1 MSKKIGI
8 VGATG
13 LVGTELLSLFEE
25 REVSFQE
32 LRLFASDKSFGK
44 IVHCDEQEY
53 EVERLVKDRLL
64 GLDYIFFCSSK
75 EVSHEYIPFAADHG
89 ACCIDN
95 SASFRQDPK
104 VPLVVPEINKEDAR
118 KHKGIIANPNC
129 STIIALMALFP
140 LHKLFAMTGFCVS
153 TYQAVSGVGY
163 KGIKSLIDYSNK
175 ENSTSASVFGE
186 QILHN
191 AIPKIGDFFE
201 DGYSSEEIKMLNES
215 RKILSLQNLKVS
227 ATCVRV
233 PVVRAHS
240 MSIIAQFRKKVDLD
254 MAKEGLTSADGV
266 DFFDRGTFPTPLKQ
280 AGRNNIS
287 VGRLRVNT
295 FLENALEM
303 WVVGDQIRKGAAL
316 NALQIFELLEK

>member
-44 IVHCDEQEY
+44 IVHCDGQEY

-64 GLDYIFFCSSK
+64 GLDYIFFCSTK
-75 EVSHEYIPFAADHG
+75 EVSNEYVPFAAENV

-118 KHKGIIANPNC
+118 KHNGIIANPNC

-140 LHKLFAMTGFCVS
+140 LHKLFDMTGFCVS

-163 KGIKSLIDYSNK
+163 KGIKSLIDDSNK
-175 ENSTSASVFGE
+175 ENSTSVSVFGE

-254 MAKEGLTSADGV
+254 MAKESLVSVDGV

>member
-13 LVGTELLSLFEE
+13 LVGIELLSLFEE

-32 LRLFASDKSFGK
+32 LRLFSSDKSCGK
-44 IVHCDEQEY
+44 IVHCDKQEY

-64 GLDYIFFCSSK
+64 GLDYIFFCSTK
-75 EVSHEYIPFAADHG
+75 EVSNEYVPFAAENG

-118 KHKGIIANPNC
+118 KHNGIIANPNC

-140 LHKLFAMTGFCVS
+140 LHKLFDMTGFCAS

-163 KGIKSLIDYSNK
+163 KGIKSLIDDSNK
-175 ENSTSASVFGE
+175 ENSTSVSVFGE

-254 MAKEGLTSADGV
+254 MAKESLDSADGV
-266 DFFDRGTFPTPLKQ
+266 DFFDRGTFPTPLRQ

>member
-32 LRLFASDKSFGK
+32 LRLFASDKSCGK

-75 EVSHEYIPFAADHG
+75 EVSREYVPFAADHG

>member
-32 LRLFASDKSFGK
+32 LRLFASDKSCGK

>member
-13 LVGTELLSLFEE
+13 LVGTKLLSLFEE
-25 REVSFQE
+25 RKVPFQE
-32 LRLFASDKSFGK
+32 LRLFASDKSCGK
-44 IVHCDEQEY
+44 IVSCNEKEY
-53 EVERLVKDRLL
+53 EVEKLVKDRLL
-64 GLDYIFFCSSK
+64 GLGYIFFCSSK
-75 EVSHEYIPFAADHG
+75 EVSREYVPFAADHG

-95 SASFRQDPK
+95 SASFRQDPR

-140 LHKLFAMTGFCVS
+140 LHKLFAMTGFCAS

-163 KGIKSLIDYSNK
+163 KGIKSLIDDSNE
-175 ENSTSASVFGE
+175 ENSMSASVFGE

-191 AIPKIGDFFE
+191 AIPKFGDFFE

-240 MSIIAQFRKKVDLD
+240 MSIIAQFRKKVDLNIV
-254 MAKEGLTSADGV
+254 KESLASAEGV
-266 DFFDRGTFPTPLKQ
+266 DFFYKGTFPTPLRQ

-287 VGRLRVNT
+287 VGRLRINT

>member
-32 LRLFASDKSFGK
+32 LRLFASDKSCGK

-104 VPLVVPEINKEDAR
+104 VPLVVPEINKEDAGR
-118 KHKGIIANPNC
+118 HNGIIANPNC

-140 LHKLFAMTGFCVS
+140 LHKLFDLTGFCVS

-163 KGIKSLIDYSNK
+163 KGIKSLIDDSNK
-175 ENSTSASVFGE
+175 ENSTSSSVFGE

-254 MAKEGLTSADGV
+254 MAKESLDFADGV
-266 DFFDRGTFPTPLKQ
+266 DFFDKGTFPTPLRQ

-295 FLENALEM
+295 FLENSLEM

>member
-32 LRLFASDKSFGK
+32 LRLFASDKSCGK

-191 AIPKIGDFFE
+191 AIPKIGDFF
-201 DGYSSEEIKMLNES
+201 
-215 RKILSLQNLKVS
+215 
-227 ATCVRV
+227 
-233 PVVRAHS
+233 
-240 MSIIAQFRKKVDLD
+240 
-254 MAKEGLTSADGV
+254 
-266 DFFDRGTFPTPLKQ
+266 
-280 AGRNNIS
+280 
-287 VGRLRVNT
+287 
-295 FLENALEM
+295 
-303 WVVGDQIRKGAAL
+303 IRCP
-316 NALQIFELLEK
+316 

>member
-32 LRLFASDKSFGK
+32 LRLFASDKSCGK

-129 STIIALMALFP
+129 STTIALMALFP

>member
-32 LRLFASDKSFGK
+32 LRLFASDKSCGK

-175 ENSTSASVFGE
+175 ENITSASVFGE

>member
-25 REVSFQE
+25 REVSSQE

-44 IVHCDEQEY
+44 IVRCNEQEY

-64 GLDYIFFCSSK
+64 GLDYIFFCSTK
-75 EVSHEYIPFAADHG
+75 EVSNEYVPFAAENE

-118 KHKGIIANPNC
+118 KHNGIIANPNC

-140 LHKLFAMTGFCVS
+140 LHKLFDLTGFCVS

-163 KGIKSLIDYSNK
+163 KGIKSLIDDSNK
-175 ENSTSASVFGE
+175 ENSTSSSVFGE

-254 MAKEGLTSADGV
+254 MAKESLASADGV

-295 FLENALEM
+295 FLENSLEM

-316 NALQIFELLEK
+316 NALQIFEFLEK

>member
-32 LRLFASDKSFGK
+32 LRLFASDKSCGK

-163 KGIKSLIDYSNK
+163 KGIKALIDYSNK

>member
-1 MSKKIGI
+1 MGKKIGI

-25 REVSFQE
+25 REVHFQE
-32 LRLFASDKSFGK
+32 LRLFASDKSCGK
-44 IVHCDEQEY
+44 IVHCDGQEY
-53 EVERLVKDRLL
+53 KVERLVKDRLL
-64 GLDYIFFCSSK
+64 GLDYIFFCSTK
-75 EVSHEYIPFAADHG
+75 EVSHEYVPFAAENG

-95 SASFRQDPK
+95 SASFRQDPR
-104 VPLVVPEINKEDAR
+104 VPLVVPEINKEDAGR
-118 KHKGIIANPNC
+118 HNGIIANPNC

-140 LHKLFAMTGFCVS
+140 LHKLFDLTGFCVS

-163 KGIKSLIDYSNK
+163 KGIKSLIDDSN
-175 ENSTSASVFGE
+175 EESSMSASVFGE

-240 MSIIAQFRKKVDLD
+240 MSIIAQFRKKVDLNI
-254 MAKEGLTSADGV
+254 AKESLASAEGV
-266 DFFDRGTFPTPLKQ
+266 DFFDKGTFPTPLRQ

-287 VGRLRVNT
+287 VGRLRINT